1 MSERLPAHGSQH
13 PDEYREDLHPEA
25 GRDDNV
31 PPAEAGARPY
41 RTAHEAKDVHD
52 RLSHLN
58 DEDLK
63 RIPIV
68 EAGTRL
74 QQGATYL
81 DLASDDPGE
90 FTATAELQ
98 AGESQRLV
106 AKDQVDHELWNVLAG
121 HSDRPPR
128 P

>member
-41 RTAHEAKDVHD
+41 QTAHEAKDVHD
-52 RLSHLN
+52 RLSDLN